1 MMKFGVLGISMM
13 MGKMEEATKHR
24 VASRRDTRRVRSLPI
39 NLISFPLS
47 RKFPLAYILA
57 G

>member
-24 VASRRDTRRVRSLPI
+24 VASRRDTREVRSLPI